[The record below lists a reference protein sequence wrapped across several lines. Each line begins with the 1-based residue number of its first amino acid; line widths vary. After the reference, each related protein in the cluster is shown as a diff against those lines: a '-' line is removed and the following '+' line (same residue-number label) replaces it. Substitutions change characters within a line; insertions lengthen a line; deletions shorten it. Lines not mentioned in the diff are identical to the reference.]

1 MIDKADSALLQ
12 TFATLADSL
21 VDEFDVIELLQTL
34 VDACTDLLGVS
45 AAGILLLGDDGR
57 LDLAA
62 SSDEANRIVE
72 SMQLSAEAGPCIES
86 YRTGQTITV
95 PDLAAAP
102 EEWGPFRDS
111 ALAQGFTAAY
121 AIPLRL
127 RRTTIGAL
135 NLMTT
140 GGAALEEHQL
150 LAARAL
156 ADVATIAILQERA
169 LRERDDLSRQL
180 QTALDSRVVIEQAK
194 GVIAHTHDIDVEDA
208 FGVLRRYARTNHRPL
223 GDVAAA
229 VVQRTLA
236 IPRPS
241 PRT

>member
-1 MIDKADSALLQ
+1 MIHKADSALLQ

-21 VDEFDVIELLQTL
+21 VDDFDVIELLQTL

-62 SSDEANRIVE
+62 SSDETNRIVE

-86 YRTGQTITV
+86 YRTGQTIAV
-95 PDLAAAP
+95 PDVAVVP
-102 EEWGPFRDS
+102 EEWAAFRES
-111 ALAQGFTAAY
+111 ALTQGFSAVY

-135 NLMTT
+135 NLLTT
-140 GGAALEEHQL
+140 GGAELEEHQL

-169 LRERDDLSRQL
+169 LRERDDLSHQL

-194 GVIAHTHDIDVEDA
+194 GVIAHTHDIDIEDA
-208 FGVLRRYARTNHRPL
+208 FGVLRQYARANRYPL
-223 GDVAAA
+223 SEVATA
-229 VVQRTLA
+229 VVQRRLT
-236 IPRPS
+236 IPRPT
-241 PRT
+241 PNT